1 MQKVIVTQVDYVNKI
16 RKPIGEIV
24 ERRKKYRPNNMM
36 GLLVIARQKF
46 SSNPQ
51 DAFRTIL
58 DSKFQYI
65 IVDDRRSNFMVS
77 VGKISAEP

>member
-51 DAFRTIL
+51 DAFQTAL
-58 DSKFQYI
+58 DSMLQYGNG
-65 IVDDRRSNFMVS
+65 DDRHPNFMIS
-77 VGKISAEP
+77 VE